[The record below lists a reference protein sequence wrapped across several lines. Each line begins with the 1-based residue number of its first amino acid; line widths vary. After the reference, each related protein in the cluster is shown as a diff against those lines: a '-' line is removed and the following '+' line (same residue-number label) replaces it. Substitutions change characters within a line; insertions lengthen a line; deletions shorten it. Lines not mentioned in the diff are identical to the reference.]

1 MLAHITAVLSVKGM
15 STSPK
20 VTLPGKL
27 GNGVT
32 GHVSLCVN
40 FVACSVT
47 VAAVR
52 TSEKNIK
59 IFASNSNSNK

>member
-20 VTLPGKL
+20 ETLPGKL

-47 VAAVR
+47 VTVR

-59 IFASNSNSNK
+59 NVASNSNSNK

>member
-20 VTLPGKL
+20 ETLPGKL

-32 GHVSLCVN
+32 GHISLCVN

-47 VAAVR
+47 VTVR

-59 IFASNSNSNK
+59 NVASNSNSNK